1 MTTPTYCSSC
11 GHELGVGRFC
21 TNCGRPVPGRHPEA
35 VPAPDAPPAPVAEGA
50 PAAPTAVVPPPVGQ
64 LPPSPRYPLYADAPP
79 TAAPP
84 ADPYPTVVRPS
95 GGPTTSLPPVGPP
108 TRSPRDERRPAPG
121 WLPWLVA
128 LVLLALVAGIGGYL
142 LVGSGDDDRADDR
155 AGDRA
160 GKEQT
165 TDGPSA
171 DGATE
176 PDQPDQPDSSG
187 SGGPVAAPDPADVV
201 DLTGVVSAEVP
212 AVAPPSRDR
221 ANRPVSFVPENMW
234 DDRPRTSW
242 RMPGDGTGRTL
253 TFDLGQDVVLTEVG
267 MINGYAK
274 VDGPDNWYRGNRRIR
289 AVQWEF
295 DDGTRITQEF
305 ADDQQIQMA
314 DIGPV
319 ATRTVRVHLLT
330 VTPPGRGDNGRDF
343 TAISEIRFLGAP
355 A

>member
-11 GHELGVGRFC
+11 GHQLGVGRFC

-50 PAAPTAVVPPPVGQ
+50 APPTAIVPPPVGQ
-64 LPPSPRYPLYADAPP
+64 LPPSPRYPLFADASP

-84 ADPYPTVVRPS
+84 ADPYPTVVRPAAGS
-95 GGPTTSLPPVGPP
+95 TTSFPPVSRPTLPPG
-108 TRSPRDERRPAPG
+108 DERRAAPG

-142 LVGSGDDDRADDR
+142 LVSSGDDDSADDR

-165 TDGPSA
+165 TDGPSGG
-171 DGATE
+171 GATE
-176 PDQPDQPDSSG
+176 PDQPDSSG

-201 DLTGVVSAEVP
+201 DLTAGVSAEVP

-221 ANRPVSFVPENMW
+221 ANRPVRFVPENMW

-242 RMPGDGTGRTL
+242 RMPGDGAGQTL

-305 ADDQQIQMA
+305 ADGQQIQMA

-330 VTPPGRGDNGRDF
+330 VTPPGKGADGRDF